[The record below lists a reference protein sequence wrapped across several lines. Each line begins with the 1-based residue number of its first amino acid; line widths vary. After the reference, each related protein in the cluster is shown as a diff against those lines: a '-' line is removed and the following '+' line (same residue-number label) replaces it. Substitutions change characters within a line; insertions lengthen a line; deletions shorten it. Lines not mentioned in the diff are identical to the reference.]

1 MLKQYAALVLTG
13 TENLITKEINHFC
26 YQKKAIVLAIYIL
39 LDHFQYF
46 IDMRNTSE
54 LIEQVIKLLDDNFLV
69 YIQRADSKL
78 VAIPEFDDYM
88 DFMDVS
94 DENYELLYNDIES
107 NPADY
112 FQIKKLT
119 SRELYNTMMD
129 FSLEQERSE
138 SIEMVKALRSKDPI
152 KQFNLTVSKISST
165 ALGSWNIYYNEQ
177 LKRIIRNRLCKERI
191 HLHL

>member
-1 MLKQYAALVLTG
+1 LLKQYAALVLTG

-94 DENYELLYNDIES
+94 DENYEMLYNDIES